1 MIQARVHGDFK
12 NTYAF
17 LNRIIKLD
25 FDASLK
31 KYGEEGVEALK
42 EVTPVRTGKTRD
54 SWSYEIIK
62 APGKVSI
69 FWTNS
74 NIQDGSNIAVIL
86 DYGHA
91 TKNGGYVK
99 GRHFISPAIQPVF
112 DKIADSAWKEV
123 FKN

>member
-1 MIQARVHGDFK
+1 MIQAMVHGDFK

-54 SWSYEIIK
+54 SWSYEIVK

-69 FWTNS
+69 FWTNN

>member
-54 SWSYEIIK
+54 SWSYEIVK

>member
-1 MIQARVHGDFK
+1 MVQARIHGDFK

-17 LNRIIKLD
+17 LNRILNLD

-42 EVTPVRTGKTRD
+42 SVTPVRTGKTRD
-54 SWSYEIIK
+54 SWSYEIVK
-62 APGKVSI
+62 GPRKVSI

>member
-54 SWSYEIIK
+54 SWSYEIVK

-69 FWTNS
+69 FWINS

>member
-54 SWSYEIIK
+54 SWSYEIVK

-69 FWTNS
+69 FWTNN